1 MADAE
6 ALRQIFSVPTA
17 AWTGVALL
25 ALFIWRMWNGSPAM
39 FQQWIEYRKAK
50 AAEKA
55 ADWKRLRDEISRGDE
70 RYARLEGRA
79 DKLEEAEQQCREDL
93 ASAKERIATLEGLN
107 MGRGMARQEA
117 AIIESAKRITDEKD
131 KP

>member
-1 MADAE
+1 MDE
-6 ALRQIFSVPTA
+6 IALRQIFSIPTA

-55 ADWKRLRDEISRGDE
+55 ADWTRLRDEAIRLGEAEE
-70 RYARLEGRA
+70 RCRRELVDVVRRLAELEGFMMGKGKARQDAANIVALERLE
-79 DKLEEAEQQCREDL
+79 
-93 ASAKERIATLEGLN
+93 
-107 MGRGMARQEA
+107 QE
-117 AIIESAKRITDEKD
+117 K